1 MAKIKAGTTKNR
13 GTTAKAKAKAKA
25 ISVTPTT
32 SPKPRPAT
40 RDKILTAA
48 TTLFARQ
55 GYNHTTISQIAKKAK
70 VSEASIYE
78 YFSGKEEVLLE
89 IPVRG
94 IRENYLPRVEQ
105 SLFGIKG
112 AFNQL
117 RKFLWDYCR
126 ELICDTDYASVIF
139 LELKTNKNF
148 IQTEAYHD
156 VQLFYRKLV
165 TIIEAG
171 QEAGE
176 IKPHLNPH
184 HARMVILGA
193 FEHMII
199 RWLLKDYAYDLF
211 EQLEEVF
218 DIIEDGLRAEPRR
231 AG

>member
-1 MAKIKAGTTKNR
+1 MAKTKAGKTKTR
-13 GTTAKAKAKAKA
+13 SVKAVGPAPAA
-25 ISVTPTT
+25 
-32 SPKPRPAT
+32 SPQPRPTT

-55 GYNHTTISQIAKKAK
+55 GYNHTTIGQIAKKAK

-78 YFSGKEEVLLE
+78 YFSGKEELLLQ

-94 IRENYLPRVEQ
+94 IRENYLPRLERSQ
-105 SLFGIKG
+105 FGIKG

-126 ELICDTDYASVIF
+126 ELTCDTDYTSVIL

-148 IQTEAYHD
+148 IQTAAYHD
-156 VQLFYRKLV
+156 VRLFYRKLV
-165 TIIEAG
+165 DIIETG
-171 QEAGE
+171 QAAGE
-176 IKPHLNPH
+176 IKPDLNPY

-193 FEHMII
+193 FEHMVI
-199 RWLLKDYAYDLF
+199 RWLLKDRAYDLF

-218 DIIEDGLRAEPRR
+218 EIIEDGLRAEPRR